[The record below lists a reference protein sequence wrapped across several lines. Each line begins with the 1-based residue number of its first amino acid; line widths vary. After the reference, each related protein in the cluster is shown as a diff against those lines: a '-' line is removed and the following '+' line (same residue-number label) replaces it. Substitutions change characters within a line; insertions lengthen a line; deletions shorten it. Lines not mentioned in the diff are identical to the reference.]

1 MRAIVKFIDG
11 GYVNIPADK
20 IQKKEDWITILDG
33 YGCELNSDYFRD
45 GVAYCREADAQ
56 RDVPTLFDL
65 VGCG

>member
-45 GVAYCREADAQ
+45 GVAYCREADAE
-56 RDVPTLFDL
+56 
-65 VGCG
+65 